1 MKQVVLLLS
10 VTILVG
16 GCDYSK
22 DKDTV
27 KRLELAEKYGESCVV
42 CG

>member
-1 MKQVVLLLS
+1 MI
-10 VTILVG
+10 ILVG